1 MRVDRVM
8 VDILEERRGNDG
20 GGIVAVLQRV
30 FFERMV
36 ASIEDFVKSVPD
48 FLKPDPDFKKHVPDF
63 RKSD

>member
-1 MRVDRVM
+1 
-8 VDILEERRGNDG
+8 VDILHPRRGNEG
-20 GGIVAVLQRV
+20 GAIVAVLQRV

-36 ASIEDFVKSVPD
+36 ASREDFVKSVPD

>member
-1 MRVDRVM
+1 MRVDRIM

-36 ASIEDFVKSVPD
+36 ASREDFVKPVPD
-48 FLKPDPDFKKHVPDF
+48 F
-63 RKSD
+63 